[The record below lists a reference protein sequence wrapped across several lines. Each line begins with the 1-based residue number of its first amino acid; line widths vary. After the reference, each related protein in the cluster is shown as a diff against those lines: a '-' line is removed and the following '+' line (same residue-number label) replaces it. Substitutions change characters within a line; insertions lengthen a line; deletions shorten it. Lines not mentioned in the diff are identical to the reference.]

1 MRPANPPGCNP
12 AGRAAG
18 RLRRERKRPYA
29 PKSQRGATLLLGML
43 LLALLSISVT
53 SAFSDNQW
61 QLRLAKNQT
70 AEQRAERAAYSA
82 LEWAED
88 WLMSLPGDS
97 RPAICSA
104 ACNAGEVILA
114 AGRIPAA
121 PEQRSETWWLDNGH
135 PDGFEPVDG
144 ILLATRQIPGSP
156 AGRWLIEE
164 VHVTPNDPAA
174 GTPEI
179 SYFRI
184 LARAPRMPR
193 GTPVVFETVVAR
205 PWGAEHW
212 HDELPGDGVEF
223 CRQPG
228 VPDHC
233 GRLAWQRRQ

>member
-1 MRPANPPGCNP
+1 MNPDGPSSHGPAASATQRQWNRSHPVKP
-12 AGRAAG
+12 
-18 RLRRERKRPYA
+18 
-29 PKSQRGATLLLGML
+29 QRGATLLLGLL
-43 LLALLSISVT
+43 LLALLSLSVT

-61 QLRLAKNQT
+61 QLRLGKNQT

-135 PDGFEPVDG
+135 PDGFEPVG
-144 ILLATRQIPGSP
+144 GNLLATRQVPGSP

-164 VHVTPNDPAA
+164 VHVTPDDPVTGA
-174 GTPEI
+174 PEI

-193 GTPVVFETVVAR
+193 GTAVVLETVVAR
-205 PWGAEHW
+205 PWGADHW

-223 CRQPG
+223 CRQAG
-228 VPDHC
+228 VPDQC

>member
-1 MRPANPPGCNP
+1 MKPAIPSNRNQ
-12 AGRAAG
+12 AGNAAG
-18 RLRRERKRPYA
+18 RLQKEWQRPCA
-29 PKSQRGATLLLGML
+29 PKPQRGAALLLGLL
-43 LLALLSISVT
+43 LLALLSVSVT

-70 AEQRAERAAYSA
+70 AEQRAERAANSA

-88 WLMSLPGDS
+88 WLMSLPGDA
-97 RPAICSA
+97 RPAT
-104 ACNAGEVILA
+104 CNANCDAGEVIFA
-114 AGRIPAA
+114 AGHVPTA

-135 PDGFEPVDG
+135 SDGSEPAG
-144 ILLATRQIPGSP
+144 GTLLATRQIPGSP

-164 VHVTPNDPAA
+164 THVVPDDPVT

-184 LARAPRMPR
+184 LARAPRVPQ
-193 GTPVVFETVVAR
+193 GTAVVLETLVAR
-205 PWGAEHW
+205 PWGADHW